1 MGGYQYICS
10 MADRDLVALIVA
22 GEPEGLAEAYDRHAA
37 PLFAYCRSQVRE
49 PTVAAGVT
57 SDTFRIAASRL
68 AGLRDPERLRAWLYA
83 VARIR
88 CLSLI
93 ESGEA
98 SSAAGT
104 VAEEPAPL
112 PVLLRAA
119 VGGLRPGERDVILLT
134 LWQRLDTGETA
145 AVLGLSRRRAHSQLA
160 RARAQLGDCLGAL
173 LVARAGRPDCEP
185 LDALLAAWD
194 GRFTEP
200 ARKRLAAHIAR
211 CPACAARRRRELE
224 PALRGLGPGA
234 ALTTVAAEATR
245 TATIPNWVRQHAL
258 SPDTSAPP
266 AAVPGQPAAF
276 RRDGFPRPAGWPW
289 HWTRRATLIPA
300 RALPA
305 GSS

>member
-1 MGGYQYICS
+1 

-22 GEPEGLAEAYDRHAA
+22 GEPDGLAEAYDRHAA

-68 AGLRDPERLRAWLYA
+68 AGLRDPGRLRPWLYA

-98 SSAAGT
+98 TSADGT
-104 VAEEPAPL
+104 VPEEPAPL
-112 PVLLRAA
+112 HALLRAA
-119 VGGLRPGERDVILLT
+119 VGGLRQGERDVILLT
-134 LWQRLDTGETA
+134 LWQRLDPGETA
-145 AVLGLSRRRAHSQLA
+145 AVLGVSRRRAHSQLA
-160 RARAQLGDCLGAL
+160 RARAQLGDSLGAL
-173 LVARAGRPDCEP
+173 LVARAGRQDCEP

-194 GRFTEP
+194 GRFTE
-200 ARKRLAAHIAR
+200 AIRRRVAAHIGR
-211 CPACAARRRRELE
+211 CPACAARRRSELE
-224 PALRGLGPGA
+224 PALRGQGPGA
-234 ALTTVAAEATR
+234 ALTTVAAEAVR
-245 TATIPNWVRQHAL
+245 TATVPPWVRHTAL
-258 SPDTSAPP
+258 SADPREP
-266 AAVPGQPAAF
+266 ATGTVPGQPAAF

-289 HWTRRATLIPA
+289 HWTRRTTLIPA